1 MPKIFLSYHI
11 EGHWPA
17 AGSTDS
23 EPPVPQQPQVPR
35 AAASGP
41 SQQRA
46 RGTVPTTSG
55 THESACK
62 CITSEGH
69 PTSTCLMRKIDNLY
83 KEKLFPR
90 AYLTWEDRKMS
101 CTDYLIANNLKK
113 FKYKIHSK
121 LFFFFTSHPNLF
133 PICLVALLPQK
144 WFLNVNPTYF
154 STWFKVICNKGY
166 RNNKIIKVKV

>member
-121 LFFFFTSHPNLF
+121 LFFFFFYQSPKSVPHLPGGPPSTEMIFKCKPD
-133 PICLVALLPQK
+133 LL
-144 WFLNVNPTYF
+144 LNM
-154 STWFKVICNKGY
+154 I
-166 RNNKIIKVKV
+166 